1 MAIKLA
7 LIEMIS
13 TDPSLTPNQ
22 IYTLVKRIRAKEFS
36 SSEENSFAAL
46 LPSLIRE
53 DTEVGSKS
61 RIRSVEDQIVIFCN
75 RYHIGTVTDERVL
88 PLARC
93 HPDMERQSTK
103 NRLIYA
109 RDSVRESTWYRKIV
123 DELGVGGT
131 LNSSAITSIFGRS
144 IKK

>member
-7 LIEMIS
+7 LIELVS

-22 IYTLVKRIRAKEFS
+22 IDTLEKRIRAKEFS
-36 SSEENSFAAL
+36 SSEENSFATL
-46 LPSLIRE
+46 LPSLLRE
-53 DTEVGSKS
+53 DTEVSSYRLK
-61 RIRSVEDQIVIFCN
+61 SVEDQIVIFCN

-88 PLARC
+88 PLGRC
-93 HPDMERQSTK
+93 HPDMERQSIK

-109 RDSVRESTWYRKIV
+109 RDSVRESAWYRKIV
-123 DELGVGGT
+123 KELGVTGI
-131 LNSSAITSIFGRS
+131 LNSSAIFSIFGRG